1 MHENKEC
8 EPTMD
13 TASNSKEENH
23 MEKKGQTMSRKYQGQ
38 AESWMD
44 LLSCLDKISH
54 TSIIEILKVHPSND

>member
-1 MHENKEC
+1 
-8 EPTMD
+8 
-13 TASNSKEENH
+13 